1 MNVNFSNFILG
12 LNEET
17 SKGKSCSSSSVY
29 DLWVNKKEDCLA
41 PNIYSETRGQLG
53 NKNCL
58 VFDNKDQ
65 DNARYDINV
74 SFFLK
79 LKIILI

>member
-1 MNVNFSNFILG
+1 MNENFSNFILG

-53 NKNCL
+53 NIRIVLYLIIKIKIML
-58 VFDNKDQ
+58 
-65 DNARYDINV
+65 DII
-74 SFFLK
+74 SMYLFF
-79 LKIILI
+79 

>member
-1 MNVNFSNFILG
+1 MNENFSNFILG

-53 NKNCL
+53 NIRIVLYLIIKIKIML
-58 VFDNKDQ
+58 DMISM
-65 DNARYDINV
+65 YL
-74 SFFLK
+74 FF
-79 LKIILI
+79 